1 MRPVGSLVLLLGW
14 PSLTQVVTSLPSVGI
29 ASSRTG
35 APGEVCYG
43 TAFVQCT
50 MAEPPGQ
57 PSPTSMH
64 KRLGNTL
71 PSLAG
76 QERYGV
82 PHTGLRSLATDLF
95 WRSRYY
101 AHCRLIDWAC
111 VQISH
116 SFLKHGR
123 SFTFALSAKHR
134 HSGLPR

>member
-1 MRPVGSLVLLLGW
+1 M
-14 PSLTQVVTSLPSVGI
+14 
-29 ASSRTG
+29 
-35 APGEVCYG
+35 
-43 TAFVQCT
+43 QCT

-123 SFTFALSAKHR
+123 SFTVSILLRTLQSRSTGGSLDLEKFRTDEELHDASVAIPHR
-134 HSGLPR
+134 Q